1 MESSDEYTES
11 PATHSAK
18 SPVKTEAKK
27 EDAYAYFVN
36 KQRAEKGQAPVAD
49 DESSYSNSEE
59 AK

>member
-27 EDAYAYFVN
+27 EDGYTYFVN
-36 KQRAEKGQAPVAD
+36 
-49 DESSYSNSEE
+49 
-59 AK
+59 